1 MIAKSVENLR
11 NWKVNKLRIN
21 KEKVI
26 QSNTSNN
33 NPVVMNLNK
42 YLHIQCIRNVMGK
55 KYLKNS
61 TRHCK
66 WENSLPILH
75 FKNADL
81 GFHKLLS
88 RSVLEV
94 KNCSWARGHDIYL
107 QCRCMKV
114 IWASIL
120 TAIDPTLSRDFF
132 FLEEKNKHDL
142 QWTQSSKQMKNK
154 LVFEKQYCFPLCFAT
169 KKNQNIVDDSIIK
182 GVKMRRVVNDKS

>member
-33 NPVVMNLNK
+33 NPVVMNLNE
-42 YLHIQCIRNVMGK
+42 YLHIQCIRNVMEK

-132 FLEEKNKHDL
+132 FLRKKTNTTSNEPNRQNRWKINLFLKNK
-142 QWTQSSKQMKNK
+142 SKHRGRFHYKG
-154 LVFEKQYCFPLCFAT
+154 C
-169 KKNQNIVDDSIIK
+169 QNEACC
-182 GVKMRRVVNDKS
+182 